1 MAATRSQQ
9 LNNLNSKLNGARPGD
24 SEVQMSDS
32 GSKRGGWITFPF
44 IIATM
49 AGLTLAVGGAMANL
63 IVYLIGKFNVKSI
76 DAAQIGNVVNGCSSL
91 FPVIGAIIAD
101 SFLGCYSVISISSFI
116 SLLGMVLFLL
126 TATVDSLRPSPC
138 GNGSILCKIPSKIQ
152 FGVLYAGITLI
163 SIGVGG
169 TRFTIATMGA
179 NQFDDPKHHGIFFN
193 WFFFTMYTS
202 SVVSATAIVY
212 VEDNVSWAMGF
223 GLCVAANVIG
233 LVIFLLGSRYYR
245 HVKPQGSPFLDL
257 AQVFVAAIRKRKVLL
272 SSRSE
277 DYYNEHDGVTSMMLT
292 EPTKSFKFINRAAL
306 KTEKDIQLDGKITR
320 SWRLCTVQQ
329 VEDLKT
335 IIRIFPLWSTGIL
348 LSTTIGI
355 QSSLVVLQTLSMD
368 RHIGPHFKIPA
379 GSILVTAFISTSISL
394 ALIDRFLCPTWQKL
408 TRQSPTPLQRLGL
421 GHVLN
426 VLTMAVSALVESKRL
441 DIVRA
446 NQVQDQPGYTVPMLA
461 LWLLPQLVI
470 VGIGEALHFPGQV
483 ALYYQEFPASLR
495 SMATAMIA
503 MIIGIGFYLSTAVID
518 LFRKVTGWLPDNI
531 NNGRLDNMYWM
542 LAVVGVLNFGYYLVC
557 ARLYKYRS
565 VEKVEDDDS
574 SSYK

>member
-1 MAATRSQQ
+1 MAATQSQE
-9 LNNLNSKLNGARPGD
+9 LKSNLDNTISGD

-49 AGLTLAVGGAMANL
+49 TGLTLAAGGVTANL

-76 DAAQIGNVVNGCSSL
+76 DAAQVSNIVNGCSSL
-91 FPVIGAIIAD
+91 FPVIGAILAD
-101 SFLGCYSVISISSFI
+101 SFLGCFSVISISSLI
-116 SLLGMVLFLL
+116 SLLGTVLFLL
-126 TATVDSLRPSPC
+126 TATLDSLRPSPC
-138 GNGSILCKIPSKIQ
+138 GNGSILCTSTPSKIQ
-152 FGVLYAGITLI
+152 FAVLYAALALV

-193 WFFFTMYTS
+193 WFFFTLYIS
-202 SVVSATAIVY
+202 SVVSSTVIVY

-223 GLCVAANVIG
+223 GLCVAANAIG
-233 LVIFLLGSRYYR
+233 LAIFVLGSRYYR
-245 HVKPQGSPFLDL
+245 HIKPKGSPFLDL
-257 AQVFVAAIRKRKVLL
+257 ARVFIAAIRKRKILL

-277 DYYNEHDGVTSMMLT
+277 DYYNIELDGNTGMMPT
-292 EPTKSFKFINRAAL
+292 TPTKSFKYLNRAAL
-306 KTEKDIQLDGKITR
+306 KTEKDVQLDGKITR
-320 SWRLCTVQQ
+320 TWRLCTVQQ

-335 IIRIFPLWSTGIL
+335 LIRIFPLWSTGIF
-348 LSTTIGI
+348 LSTTIGV
-355 QSSLVVLQTLSMD
+355 QSSLVVLQTLTMD

-394 ALIDRFLCPTWQKL
+394 TLIDWCLCPTWQKL
-408 TRQSPTPLQRLGL
+408 TRRSPTPLQRIGL

-426 VLTMAVSALVESKRL
+426 VLSMGVSAIVESKRL
-441 DIVRA
+441 EIARA
-446 NQVQDQPGYTVPMLA
+446 HQLQDQPGSTVPMLA

-470 VGIGEALHFPGQV
+470 VGIGEAFHFPGQV
-483 ALYYQEFPASLR
+483 ALYYQEFPVSLK

-518 LFRKVTGWLPDNI
+518 FVRRVSGWLPDNI
-531 NNGRLDNMYWM
+531 NNGRLDNVYWM
-542 LAVVGVLNFGYYLVC
+542 LVVVGVINFGYYLVC
-557 ARLYKYRS
+557 AGLYKYRN
-565 VEKVEDDDS
+565 VEKSENDNS
-574 SSYK
+574 SLHK